1 MARPRQFDEEEILQK
16 VTQLFWDK
24 GYAETSL
31 SDLCEATKLNRP
43 SLYGAFGN
51 KETIFLKCLE
61 AYREKE
67 FPKIMDGV
75 DEESRPLEKIR
86 RIIRNYS
93 EFLSDCSQP
102 CGCLVVACQH
112 QRNILPECVQSYL
125 EKIHADFVGL
135 FEELLTDAIEA
146 GELPKVT
153 DVRNAAVSLVSQLYG
168 LVILSSLERA
178 KVPAVA
184 QLSSDRV

>member
-1 MARPRQFDEEEILQK
+1 MARPRQFDKEETLQK

-67 FPKIMDGV
+67 FPKIMEGLE
-75 DEESRPLEKIR
+75 EESYPLAKIR
-86 RIIRNYS
+86 RIISNYS
-93 EFLSDCSQP
+93 TFLSDCSQP

-112 QRNILPECVQSYL
+112 QRNILPESVRSYL
-125 EKIHADFVGL
+125 EKIHADFVRL
-135 FEELLTDAIEA
+135 FEKLFAEAIET
-146 GELPKVT
+146 GDLPEES
-153 DVRNAAVSLVSQLYG
+153 DARNAAVSLVAQLYG
-168 LVILSSLERA
+168 LVILSSLERG
-178 KVPAVA
+178 KVSEVA
-184 QLSSDRV
+184 LLISHKL

>member
-1 MARPRQFDEEEILQK
+1 MARPRQFDKEETLQK

-75 DEESRPLEKIR
+75 EEESSSLSKIR

-93 EFLSDCSQP
+93 TFLSDCSQP

-125 EKIHADFVGL
+125 EAIHEEFVAL
-135 FEELLTDAIEA
+135 FERLFGQVIQA
-146 GELPKVT
+146 GELPMDT
-153 DVRNAAVSLVSQLYG
+153 DARNAAVSLVSQLYG
-168 LVILSSLERA
+168 LVILSSLDRGS
-178 KVPAVA
+178 VVGVA
-184 QLSSDRV
+184 QKIAGSL

>member
-61 AYREKE
+61 AYRDKE
-67 FPKIMDGV
+67 FPKIMEGV
-75 DEESRPLEKIR
+75 EEESGPLAKVH
-86 RIIRNYS
+86 RIIYNYS
-93 EFLSDCSQP
+93 AFLSDSSQP

-112 QRNILPECVQSYL
+112 HRNILPECVQNYL
-125 EKIHADFVGL
+125 ESIHSDFVGFFEQL
-135 FEELLTDAIEA
+135 FGDAIKA
-146 GELPKVT
+146 GELPQET
-153 DVRNAAVSLVSQLYG
+153 DAGNMAIGLVSQLYG
-168 LVILSSLERA
+168 LVILSSLERE
-178 KVPAVA
+178 KVPMVA
-184 QLSSDRV
+184 QQILSTY